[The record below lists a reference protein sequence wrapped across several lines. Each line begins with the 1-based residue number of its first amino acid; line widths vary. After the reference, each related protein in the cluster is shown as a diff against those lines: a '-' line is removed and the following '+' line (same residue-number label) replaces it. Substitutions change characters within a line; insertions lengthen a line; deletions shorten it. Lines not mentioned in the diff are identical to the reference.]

1 MDIKESLHKYLF
13 PMNDTKMY
21 NKWVRPVSESNE
33 KLTVFFKLNVKQLVN
48 VDEKNQLMHM
58 NVRLKKVS

>member
-1 MDIKESLHKYLF
+1 MDIKESLYKYLF

-21 NKWVRPVSESNE
+21 NKWVRPVSEPNE
-33 KLTVFFKLNVKQLVN
+33 KLKVFFKLNVKQLVN